1 MLDPT
6 RVEML
11 FQAGDGKMTGRCP
24 ACAEEGGDRKGEH
37 LVIYP
42 DGKFGCVLYPG
53 EDGHEHR
60 QRIWELAGMKDA
72 QRSRRKPTK
81 PRPVRIKTVNGT
93 RGTGLCNS

>member
-1 MLDPT
+1 MLDPN

-11 FQAGDGKMTGRCP
+11 FDVGDGKMIGRCP
-24 ACAEEGGDRKGEH
+24 ACAEDGGDRKGEH

-60 QRIWELAGMKDA
+60 QRIWDLAGVKEL
-72 QRSRRKPTK
+72 QRSRREFPK
-81 PRPVRIKTVNGT
+81 PRPVKIKTVNGT
-93 RGTGLCNS
+93 RGTGPSNF